1 MATTYNDL
9 YLDIRQQLVNHGIS
23 QPSLEAR
30 EIVAYVA
37 GKTREQFSETPEYTR
52 PTT

>member
-9 YLDIRQQLVNHGIS
+9 YLDIRQQLINHGIS
-23 QPSLEAR
+23 QSSLEAR

-37 GKTREQFSETPEYTR
+37 GKTRRNFPRCPYLRT
-52 PTT
+52 